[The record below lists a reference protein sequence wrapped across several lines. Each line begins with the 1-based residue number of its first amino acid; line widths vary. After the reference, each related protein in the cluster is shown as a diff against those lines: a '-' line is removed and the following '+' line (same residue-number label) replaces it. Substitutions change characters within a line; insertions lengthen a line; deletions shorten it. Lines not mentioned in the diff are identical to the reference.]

1 VSRFIDEADRYQG
14 ALLPETID
22 EYVSEENPVRAVDA
36 FVGAL
41 DVTSLG
47 FQSAEPK
54 ATGRPGYHPTTM
66 LKIYLYGY
74 LNRIQ
79 SSRRLEQEARRNLEL
94 MWLVGRLAPDFK
106 TIADFRRDNGLPI
119 RQVCIQFVRLCR
131 HIGLFEHALV
141 AIDGSKF
148 KAVNNR
154 DMNFTSRKLEA
165 RKQQLETSVNRYLA
179 ELDRADRDPVLVSE
193 ERSEHLKERIAKLR
207 AHMKVLDTI
216 EQQLAASPDEQVS
229 LIDPDARSMA
239 TSGRGTGIVG
249 YNVQAAVDATN
260 HLIVAH
266 EVTNVG
272 HDRTQLASMAQKA
285 QEAMGSGTLTVLAD
299 RGYYKGPELL
309 KCERRGHQSARA
321 QAAHLQQQGGR
332 SL

>member
-41 DVTSLG
+41 DMTSLG

-131 HIGLFEHALV
+131 HIGLFENALFNQD
-141 AIDGSKF
+141 APQSENGDEP
-148 KAVNNR
+148 AY
-154 DMNFTSRKLEA
+154 SRLQPEA
-165 RKQQLETSVNRYLA
+165 RDAN
-179 ELDRADRDPVLVSE
+179 DRS
-193 ERSEHLKERIAKLR
+193 
-207 AHMKVLDTI
+207 
-216 EQQLAASPDEQVS
+216 
-229 LIDPDARSMA
+229 
-239 TSGRGTGIVG
+239 
-249 YNVQAAVDATN
+249 
-260 HLIVAH
+260 
-266 EVTNVG
+266 
-272 HDRTQLASMAQKA
+272 
-285 QEAMGSGTLTVLAD
+285 
-299 RGYYKGPELL
+299 
-309 KCERRGHQSARA
+309 
-321 QAAHLQQQGGR
+321 
-332 SL
+332 

>member
-14 ALLPETID
+14 ALLPGTID
-22 EYVSEENPVRAVDA
+22 EYVSEENPVRAVHA
-36 FVGAL
+36 FVGSL
-41 DVTSLG
+41 DIKRLG
-47 FQSAEPK
+47 FEGADAK

-79 SSRRLEQEARRNLEL
+79 SSRRLEQEARRNLEV

-106 TIADFRRDNGLPI
+106 TICDFRRDNGPAI

-154 DMNFTSRKLEA
+154 DKNFTPRKLEA
-165 RKQQLETSVNRYLA
+165 RKQQLETSVERYLA
-179 ELDRADRDPVLVSE
+179 ELERADRDAALVSE

-207 AHMKVLDTI
+207 AQMKVLDEM
-216 EQQLAASPDEQVS
+216 EQQLAAWS
-229 LIDPDARSMA
+229 
-239 TSGRGTGIVG
+239 
-249 YNVQAAVDATN
+249 
-260 HLIVAH
+260 
-266 EVTNVG
+266 
-272 HDRTQLASMAQKA
+272 
-285 QEAMGSGTLTVLAD
+285 
-299 RGYYKGPELL
+299 
-309 KCERRGHQSARA
+309 
-321 QAAHLQQQGGR
+321 
-332 SL
+332 